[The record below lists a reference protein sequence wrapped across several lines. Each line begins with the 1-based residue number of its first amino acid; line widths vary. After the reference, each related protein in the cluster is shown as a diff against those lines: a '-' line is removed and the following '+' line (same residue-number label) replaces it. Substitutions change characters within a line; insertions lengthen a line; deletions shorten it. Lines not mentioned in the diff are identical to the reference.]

1 MDKYENNLWRSA
13 FENAAIMPPEKVWD
27 KIDAVLAN
35 KESGSFKKR
44 IFFFQLL
51 AAASVSLAIGFG
63 IYTVYNANKPTLN
76 ETIISDSKISET
88 QLNKQNPET
97 KEELLTSKN
106 EASIAKP
113 EDEKISID
121 KNSQAIELLKD
132 ETRLQKQNAQNPKI
146 VSNEESSISDQNTY
160 EFLVAVKQRLDWP
173 TLKSIKIDVHKVH
186 FGFYQ
191 SVEEEKKATR
201 YPLMA
206 GLNVGTGTVNSEPG
220 SIFGVAD
227 AAPSGGFSNQGRN
240 QPMNT
245 ESNAVSYAIGI
256 NVGKKIAPRW
266 ILQTGLQYTVQSAD
280 ATTNAFYEDANNQ
293 TKTPVLYSELAGDFI
308 GDLDYSSTIDLTN
321 SFELLTIPVQIGY
334 LIVDK
339 KITWMISSGIAT
351 DIFLKNKLTSN
362 TAGFEDVVVK
372 PGSNSPFRTAHFSG
386 LFSTEVGYKLGKHY
400 NLSLEPSLKAALHTF
415 TKDGQSIE
423 RKPISLG
430 IGIKLRYVFGI

>member
-13 FENAAIMPPEKVWD
+13 FENAEIMPPEKVWD
-27 KIDAVLAN
+27 KIDSVLAN

-51 AAASVSLAIGFG
+51 AAASVSLAMGFG

-88 QLNKQNPET
+88 KVNKQNPET
-97 KEELLTSKN
+97 KEELLTSN
-106 EASIAKP
+106 DEASTAKT
-113 EDEKISID
+113 EDEKISI
-121 KNSQAIELLKD
+121 KNPQATVVLKD
-132 ETRLQKQNAQNPKI
+132 KIRVQKQSAQNSVI
-146 VSNEESSISDQNTY
+146 VSIDESSIIEQDTY
-160 EFLVAVKQRLDWP
+160 ELLTAVKQGLDWP
-173 TLKSIKIDVHKVH
+173 PLKSINIDVHKVH

-220 SIFGVAD
+220 SIFAVAD

-308 GDLDYSSTIDLTN
+308 GDLDFSSTIDLTN
-321 SFELLTIPVQIGY
+321 SFELLTIPFQIGY

-339 KITWMISSGIAT
+339 KITWMVSSGIAT
-351 DIFLKNKLTSN
+351 DIFLKNKLTSK
-362 TAGFEDVVVK
+362 TEGFEDVVIK
-372 PGSNSPFRTAHFSG
+372 PGSSSPFRTAYFSG
-386 LFSTEVGYKLGKHY
+386 IFSTEVGYKLGKHY
-400 NLSLEPSLKAALHTF
+400 NLSVEPSLKAALHTF
-415 TKDGQSIE
+415 TKDRQSIE

-430 IGIKLRYVFGI
+430 IGIKLRYVF

>member
-1 MDKYENNLWRSA
+1 MDKYENNPWRSA
-13 FENAAIMPPEKVWD
+13 FAGAEILPPEKVWD
-27 KIDAVLAN
+27 RIDAVLAN

-88 QLNKQNPET
+88 QLDKQNMET
-97 KEELLTSKN
+97 KDELLTSKD
-106 EASIAKP
+106 EASIVKT

-121 KNSQAIELLKD
+121 KNPQATELLKD
-132 ETRLQKQNAQNPKI
+132 ENHLQAQSVQNPEI
-146 VSNEESSISDQNTY
+146 VSIEESSIIEQDTY
-160 EFLVAVKQRLDWP
+160 ELLAAVKQGLDWP
-173 TLKSIKIDVHKVH
+173 PLKSINIDVHKVH

-191 SVEEEKKATR
+191 SVEEEKEATR

-206 GLNVGTGTVNSEPG
+206 GLNLGTGTVNSEPG
-220 SIFGVAD
+220 SIFGVDD
-227 AAPSGGFSNQGRN
+227 AASSEALSDQNRN
-240 QPMNT
+240 QQRNT

-266 ILQTGLQYTVQSAD
+266 ILQTGLQYAVQSAD
-280 ATTNAFYEDANNQ
+280 ATTNTFYEDANNQ
-293 TKTPVLYSELAGDFI
+293 TKTPVLYAESAGDFS
-308 GDLDYSSTIDLTN
+308 GNLDYSSTIDLTN
-321 SFELLTIPVQIGY
+321 SFELLTIPVQFGY

-339 KITWMISSGIAT
+339 KWTWMVSSGIAT

-372 PGSNSPFRTAHFSG
+372 PGSNSPFRTTHFSG

-400 NLSLEPSLKAALHTF
+400 NLSLEPRLKAALHPF

-430 IGIKLRYVFGI
+430 IGIKLRYVFE

>member
-1 MDKYENNLWRSA
+1 M
-13 FENAAIMPPEKVWD
+13 
-27 KIDAVLAN
+27 
-35 KESGSFKKR
+35 
-44 IFFFQLL
+44 
-51 AAASVSLAIGFG
+51 
-63 IYTVYNANKPTLN
+63 
-76 ETIISDSKISET
+76 
-88 QLNKQNPET
+88 
-97 KEELLTSKN
+97 
-106 EASIAKP
+106 
-113 EDEKISID
+113 
-121 KNSQAIELLKD
+121 KD

-220 SIFGVAD
+220 SIFGVAASQNEALSAQD
-227 AAPSGGFSNQGRN
+227 RSQ
-240 QPMNT
+240 QMNT

-293 TKTPVLYSELAGDFI
+293 TKTPVLYAESAGDFI

-339 KITWMISSGIAT
+339 KITWMIMPCQLNFIQQES
-351 DIFLKNKLTSN
+351 
-362 TAGFEDVVVK
+362 
-372 PGSNSPFRTAHFSG
+372 
-386 LFSTEVGYKLGKHY
+386 
-400 NLSLEPSLKAALHTF
+400 
-415 TKDGQSIE
+415 
-423 RKPISLG
+423 
-430 IGIKLRYVFGI
+430 

>member
-1 MDKYENNLWRSA
+1 VYIMDKYENNPWRIA
-13 FENAAIMPPEKVWD
+13 FAGAEITPPEKVWD

-63 IYTVYNANKPTLN
+63 IYTVYNTNKPTLN

-88 QLNKQNPET
+88 QVDKQNLKT
-97 KEELLTSKN
+97 KDELLTSKD
-106 EASIAKP
+106 EASIAKT

-121 KNSQAIELLKD
+121 NSPQATELLKD
-132 ETRLQKQNAQNPKI
+132 EISIKKQSERIHEI
-146 VSNEESSISDQNTY
+146 VSNKESFMIEQDTY
-160 EFLVAVKQRLDWP
+160 ESLAAVKQGLDWP
-173 TLKSIKIDVHKVH
+173 PLEGINIDVHKVH
-186 FGFYQ
+186 FGFYE
-191 SVEEEKKATR
+191 SVQEEKEAAK

-206 GLNVGTGTVNSEPG
+206 GLNVGTSTVNSKPG
-220 SIFGVAD
+220 SSFSE
-227 AAPSGGFSNQGRN
+227 AALANNIQNRSQQR
-240 QPMNT
+240 NT

-266 ILQTGLQYTVQSAD
+266 ILQTGLQYAVQSSD

-293 TKTPVLYSELAGDFI
+293 TKTPVLYTESAGDFI

-386 LFSTEVGYKLGKHY
+386 LFSTEVGYNLGKHY
-400 NLSLEPSLKAALHTF
+400 NLSLEPRLKAALHTF

-430 IGIKLRYVFGI
+430 IGIKLRYVFD